1 MFQTGPTLFSVKGL
15 FGVRVDVSQSLVILA
30 GLLLFLA
37 GLSNIL
43 WVGILVAML
52 LTSIYLHELGH
63 AWGCLIQGVPVTR
76 IVLHGG
82 GGFCEHARSAS
93 RHQQELIVAMGPLVN
108 LALWALASL
117 LSWWIFSS
125 PAMGLDAIGSYL
137 MLFARLNL
145 ALFVFNL
152 IPVQPLDGGKLLQLG
167 LLRFLP
173 QKQAIRMAGA
183 VGLVFAVLWWPALIY
198 VSLTFGWLLLFAPPI
213 MLHWHMARGE
223 YRP

>member
-1 MFQTGPTLFSVKGL
+1 MFQTGPTLFSVKGF

-173 QKQAIRMAGA
+173 AKTGDPYGRRRWPCLCCA
-183 VGLVFAVLWWPALIY
+183 LVARADLCLPDVWLAPALCPADY
-198 VSLTFGWLLLFAPPI
+198 VALAYG
-213 MLHWHMARGE
+213 AR
-223 YRP
+223 

>member
-1 MFQTGPTLFSVKGL
+1 MPGFLR
-15 FGVRVDVSQSLVILA
+15 VR
-30 GLLLFLA
+30 A
-37 GLSNIL
+37 GLSNCL
-43 WVGILVAML
+43 GVGVLLPML
-52 LTSIYLHELGH
+52 LTSSCLHELGL
-63 AWGCLIQGVPVTR
+63 AWGCRVRGGAVARV
-76 IVLHGG
+76 VLHGG

-93 RHQQELIVAMGPLVN
+93 RHQQELLVAMGPLVN

-125 PAMGLDAIGSYL
+125 PAMGLAAIGSYL

-198 VSLTFGWLLLFAPPI
+198 VYLTFGWLLLFAPPI